1 MPSDVAAGPPA
12 DTRHHAIQPTQ
23 ANQSSETKGGSHERV
38 PPTHK
43 PEIPDNSVP
52 EEAANGP
59 PGETGGSHPGRHR
72 ERAVPLNTR
81 AAAPSPGIWLRTL
94 RIATAP
100 GGPRRDPDECVTIGD
115 DLIFDSIGFGDFVLD
130 PDEDPEIV
138 ARVAAGIAEHGEVF
152 GFWAKLHDA
161 DEGMRSFQ
169 STTSAP
175 VPSPGAWAEA
185 EFQRLAERAG
195 IPEAK
200 LKQSGDI
207 DGWSFEEIA
216 QQLWLEGELFI
227 AHRDG
232 GGVWLFRTNL

>member
-1 MPSDVAAGPPA
+1 MSEY
-12 DTRHHAIQPTQ
+12 RRPT
-23 ANQSSETKGGSHERV
+23 N
-38 PPTHK
+38 

-59 PGETGGSHPGRHR
+59 PGETGGSQPGRHR
-72 ERAVPLNTR
+72 ERAVPLNPER
-81 AAAPSPGIWLRTL
+81 LPPRPGIWVAPDANSRYGTWWT
-94 RIATAP
+94 AT
-100 GGPRRDPDECVTIGD
+100 GTPDELRQRIGD

-161 DEGMRSFQ
+161 DEGMCASFQ
-169 STTSAP
+169 EHYLGAW
-175 VPSPGAWAEA
+175 PSPGAWAEA

-227 AHRDG
+227 AHRAMI
-232 GGVWLFRTNL
+232 RTCGWPSAGRA